1 MGERMKWLGLAL
13 GIVAS
18 IGFVVFFVRS
28 RGGEMKMSGELD
40 RSLVQP
46 YVKAVSAGQYS
57 EAYALLG
64 KEYRRKVS
72 FEKFQSALEKRHAER
87 GTLREARLLHD
98 QVLRTLFSKKRT
110 VRIYYRLDYPKAPE
124 EVCVELE
131 EDEKDHFAIVG
142 TYRQGAGETLD
153 FVVW

>member
-1 MGERMKWLGLAL
+1 MKWLWIGL

-18 IGFVVFFVRS
+18 IGLVVFFVRS

-40 RSLVQP
+40 RAVVQP
-46 YVKAVSAGQYS
+46 YVKAVAEEQYT

-64 KEYRRKVS
+64 ESYRRNVS
-72 FEKFQSALEKRHAER
+72 FEKFKTAHEKRRAEK
-87 GTLREARLLHD
+87 GTLREAKLLHD

-110 VRIYYRLDYPKAPE
+110 LRLYYRLDYPKGQEAAY
-124 EVCVELE
+124 VELE
-131 EDEKDHFAIVG
+131 EGEKNHVSIVG
-142 TYRQGAGETLD
+142 TYREGPGETLD